1 MPQKTTHPWTKV
13 RSIKDFF
20 TDKQQ
25 KFATLFDRKYKS
37 LVFIPYSVGSAKK
50 ICKYSFPT
58 GSVTTTQIQH
68 GFVYPTTINENKIYT
83 IWGKNNLMIV
93 EITNNETRFT
103 SKFLTNLYALGL
115 FKDPYS
121 SFKIIQDQIY
131 CITAN
136 HFIKYNVNTRKH
148 QVLPNSSILNYFG
161 ASLTQVKNKLIL
173 FGKIDHKTP
182 SIQQYDI
189 INNYWEILP
198 VKLPKEI
205 RFMSTTTILN
215 QQMILILGID
225 IDPYIFIYEIKTN
238 IFKKSDIKLPKKCNQ
253 IFAMNDKKRDNLI
266 AEAWFRKECQ
276 NLYIPLCLKRTI
288 CKYYINEIIHST
300 NTVGNLHKID
310 VFVILN
316 NWKHK

>member
-1 MPQKTTHPWTKV
+1 
-13 RSIKDFF
+13 
-20 TDKQQ
+20 
-25 KFATLFDRKYKS
+25 
-37 LVFIPYSVGSAKK
+37 
-50 ICKYSFPT
+50 
-58 GSVTTTQIQH
+58 
-68 GFVYPTTINENKIYT
+68 
-83 IWGKNNLMIV
+83 MIV
-93 EITNNETRFT
+93 EITNDKTRFT

-205 RFMSTTTILN
+205 RFISTTTILN
-215 QQMILILGID
+215 QQIILIFGIN
-225 IDPYIFIYEIKTN
+225 INPYIFIYEIKTN
-238 IFKKSDIKLPKKCNQ
+238 TFKKSNIKLPNCIKRCNQ
-253 IFAMNDKKRDNLI
+253 IFAINDEKHDNFV
-266 AEAWFRKECQ
+266 ANAWINK
-276 NLYIPLCLKRTI
+276 NSINIPLTLHLIITQ
-288 CKYYINEIIHST
+288 YYTNEIIHLINPKT
-300 NTVGNLHKID
+300 GDHYNID
-310 VFVILN
+310 VIHILN
-316 NWKHK
+316 S